1 MARFFNKPSTNV
13 DDDLVEDQSSAAS
26 NDSDEEESWVLAWK
40 KEMGEERG
48 LGEEDNVVE
57 ELKTEDEIVVAQV
70 SAFLLDFLQK
80 MDAGLIPR

>member
-26 NDSDEEESWVLAWK
+26 NDSDEEESWVLAGK